1 MFGFVYSGFGRCFLR
16 SIIRVRPEDLGSSLS
31 KIGGFLHVH
40 SYAPSYNRS
49 SRKYITSS
57 SQLLNNVPN
66 TAINSIPAM
75 SSLSCA
81 LYRIHSTTLVPALLR
96 SSSIPRPRLCS
107 LGSITK
113 GACSLEKFNSTSK
126 FWGFGFSTRIAGS
139 LVAPRSMG
147 SVTGRQSAMFAKPR
161 VVVKKVLSKE
171 QPEGDGATVR
181 RSIGRWVFS
190 FGCYVE
196 FE

>member
-1 MFGFVYSGFGRCFLR
+1 
-16 SIIRVRPEDLGSSLS
+16 
-31 KIGGFLHVH
+31 
-40 SYAPSYNRS
+40 
-49 SRKYITSS
+49 
-57 SQLLNNVPN
+57 
-66 TAINSIPAM
+66 M

-126 FWGFGFSTRIAGS
+126 FWGFGFSTRIVGS
-139 LVAPRSMG
+139 FVAPRSMG
-147 SVTGRQSAMFAKPR
+147 SVTGRQSAVFAKPR

-181 RSIGRWVFS
+181 RSIGRWVSALDVMLNLNEFWNNLMFVYLRFFFVRATPMVVGKWFS
-190 FGCYVE
+190 QSSSAFE
-196 FE
+196 FFWDKTAFSSHT